1 MGEELFGKHMIIG
14 EVGLNHLGDEDYAN
28 EYINFHLNNDFE
40 SLSFQIR
47 ENEFYQR
54 DEKKNLQLDDLFYE
68 NIVKIYSKIEHK
80 KIGLSVSNLNSI
92 KNIISLKFDFY
103 KILSIAAKDVNLID
117 TILKKTNANIYV
129 SIGSLNLEE
138 INKIIKM
145 YIDNDR
151 IKFNYTQLSY
161 NSENINFLNLLD
173 FASKYEN
180 KFSYGHHYI
189 NDIPIILS
197 KSIKKCD
204 IFIYLKGPKKVK
216 HPDEAHAIEF
226 ENFTNL
232 LIKINEIDKILGIK
246 GKLFSK
252 NDIPDQNQK

>member
-1 MGEELFGKHMIIG
+1 MVEELFGKSMVIG
-14 EVGLNHLGDEDYAN
+14 EVGLNHLGNEDYAN
-28 EYINFHLNNDFE
+28 EYIDFHLNNKFDC
-40 SLSFQIR
+40 LSFQIR
-47 ENEFYQR
+47 EYEFYQR
-54 DEKKNLQLDDLFYE
+54 QEKKHLQLQELFYE
-68 NIVKIYSKIEHK
+68 KTVNRYFKFKDK
-80 KIGLSVSNLNSI
+80 KIGLSVSNLDSI

-103 KILSIAAKDVNLID
+103 KILSIAAKDTNLID
-117 TILKKTNANIYV
+117 TLLKKTNAHIYI

-151 IKFNYTQLSY
+151 IKFNYTKLSY

-180 KFSYGHHYI
+180 KFSYGHHYT

-197 KSIKKCD
+197 KSIKNCD

-232 LIKINEIDKILGIK
+232 LIKIDEIDRILGIS

-252 NDIPDQNQK
+252 NDIPDQKQK